1 LKSAA
6 AADLDFGSARPGEKQ
21 QVLTDPQSTILM
33 QTTIRSPKATRMGAQ
48 RRKSFTADGTGS
60 CRRSRSVSFSWN
72 FWLVGARVGGA
83 FSAAYVASKISSVPY
98 PYGTPGYYQAATLAQ
113 GSGYNTDPQFNPT
126 PSKDTVEASRL
137 DCRCIRHNNNGN

>member
-48 RRKSFTADGTGS
+48 RRKSFTADGT
-60 CRRSRSVSFSWN
+60 
-72 FWLVGARVGGA
+72 